1 MIKAITHN
9 PFRIL
14 GVYSNSPQKDI
25 IANQGKLSAFLKVG
39 RNISF
44 SIDLSQYLPTLER
57 TTEIVEQA
65 KSDISIP
72 KGRIEAG
79 QFWFIKQTPLD
90 EIAFNSL
97 FSGNDA
103 KAIDVW
109 TKKDDVFSLQN
120 RVIFYLIKDEIGN
133 AIKCAEKLYDNFS
146 EELVKSIAGDTIKIS
161 KEDLIKNFVEQLCSN
176 NQIPIRELQ
185 DAISTVEWKNILGEQ
200 TSLPLI
206 NHIENAISESEKG
219 KRGTSQEALLAG
231 TKLMDETKSELMQL
245 KQILGNSD
253 LKYQMVADRLGLQ
266 ILQCAINYFNDSDE
280 DDAAYKALLLQ
291 KYATSIVVGAMA
303 KDRCNENLKTLN
315 EIISNLPP
323 KEVMKEYRAIMNELE
338 VFCRKPDLIIHSMT
352 LLRNTKP
359 HLDKIKT
366 KLGATNADYLKLSTQ
381 VVSNALHNLIAEV
394 NAIIAKSNEL
404 DSYNRILMLERLK
417 RVLTEAKDATKLMD
431 RFDLENTYKEI
442 YNKNRKTLMDLC
454 RQCGIPTIY
463 PPRTPTPKPTPR
475 PTPKTIPNQPTSSS
489 DDEFPVG
496 CWIAIVVAIIIGTII
511 YNVNK
516 NETNSNYSD
525 DIAYASDSAVADS
538 CVIDEVQN
546 SNLIS
551 EEIYNKYKDN
561 QLKNGSKPYSTY
573 YGKSKTGENWISFKT
588 SGDCDYVV
596 IVKKHSNQ
604 KVYNHIYI
612 RGGYSG
618 KVYLPNGVFDVYFY
632 SGKGWNPNKNNGNVI
647 GGFVSEESHQKDGPI
662 DLNYSYCEYTLY
674 PVAYG
679 NLTLDQTNKSETF

>member
-219 KRGTSQEALLAG
+219 KRGTSQDALLAG
-231 TKLMDETKSELMQL
+231 TKLMNETKSELIQL
-245 KQILGNSD
+245 KQILGISD
-253 LKYQMVADRLGLQ
+253 LKYQMIADRLGLQ
-266 ILQCAINYFNDSDE
+266 VLQCAINYFNDSEE
-280 DDAAYKALLLQ
+280 DDAAYKALTLQ
-291 KYATSIVVGAMA
+291 KYATSIVAGAMA

-338 VFCRKPDLIIHSMT
+338 VFCRKPDLIIHSKT
-352 LLRNTKP
+352 LLINTKP
-359 HLDKIKT
+359 HLDIIKT
-366 KLGATNADYLKLSTQ
+366 KLGATNTDYLKLSTQ

-431 RFDLENTYKEI
+431 RFDLENSYKEI

-454 RQCGIPTIY
+454 SQCGIPTIY

-475 PTPKTIPNQPTSSS
+475 PTPKPIPNQPTSSS

-496 CWIAIVVAIIIGTII
+496 CWIAIIIATI
-511 YNVNK
+511 
-516 NETNSNYSD
+516 
-525 DIAYASDSAVADS
+525 
-538 CVIDEVQN
+538 
-546 SNLIS
+546 
-551 EEIYNKYKDN
+551 
-561 QLKNGSKPYSTY
+561 
-573 YGKSKTGENWISFKT
+573 
-588 SGDCDYVV
+588 
-596 IVKKHSNQ
+596 
-604 KVYNHIYI
+604 
-612 RGGYSG
+612 
-618 KVYLPNGVFDVYFY
+618 VFL
-632 SGKGWNPNKNNGNVI
+632 
-647 GGFVSEESHQKDGPI
+647 
-662 DLNYSYCEYTLY
+662 LNMC
-674 PVAYG
+674 
-679 NLTLDQTNKSETF
+679 N